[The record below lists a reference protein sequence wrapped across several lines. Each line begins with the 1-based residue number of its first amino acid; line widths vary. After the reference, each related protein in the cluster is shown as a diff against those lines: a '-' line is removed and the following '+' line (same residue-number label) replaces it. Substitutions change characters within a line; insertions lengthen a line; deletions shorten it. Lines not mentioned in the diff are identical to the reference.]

1 MADVQPET
9 HARLAARR
17 ILGSVTPPAPA
28 AAASVR
34 ADGTDAVELGEAELA
49 VLRLYSTG
57 NSTVDI
63 ALIQDV
69 KFETVR
75 STLKRLRERYRAQ
88 GRQAVTRGELLRRAA
103 EDGYLD

>member
-1 MADVQPET
+1 MDDLQPET

-17 ILGSVTPPAPA
+17 TLDSVTPSSSAFTR
-28 AAASVR
+28 STR
-34 ADGTDAVELGEAELA
+34 TGTPGPPGLGAAELA
-49 VLRLYSTG
+49 ILKLYANG
-57 NSTVDI
+57 YSTVDI

-75 STLKRLRERYRAQ
+75 STLKRMRELYRSQ